1 MCDAASNFHHLGG
14 TWWDRRWNQV
24 VRFFPHTINI
34 IKPAPA
40 GWKIGNKAGDSSAN
54 GAPKPWSADGLM
66 GCHNEAHY
74 SPLP

>member
-1 MCDAASNFHHLGG
+1 MGHGG
-14 TWWDRRWNQV
+14 IGDGIRLLD
-24 VRFFPHTINI
+24 FSHTINI

-54 GAPKPWSADGLM
+54 GAPKPGSADGLM